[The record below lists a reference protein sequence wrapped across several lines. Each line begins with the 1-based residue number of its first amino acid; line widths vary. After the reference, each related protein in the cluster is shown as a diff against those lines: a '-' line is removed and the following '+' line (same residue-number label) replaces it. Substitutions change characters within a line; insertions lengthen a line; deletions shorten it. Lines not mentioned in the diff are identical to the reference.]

1 MEPEVKKHAAVVI
14 GGANMDICGSPC
26 GILIAEDSNPG
37 VVSVKPGGVGR
48 NIAHNLCLLG
58 LEVSLVT
65 ALGGD
70 MFSAGLIDSCR
81 ALGMD
86 MSMTRCMPERRGS
99 TYLYITDE
107 TGDMRLAVSD
117 MDVTTCITPEWLSGH
132 IARINRAEAVVI
144 DANLSAGCIEY
155 LAANCTAPMYA
166 DPVSTVKAMKLKR
179 ILPRLRAIKPNAI
192 EAAAL
197 TGEQEPERA
206 ARALLQA
213 GVEQVFISLGSE
225 GILAAQGESLIR
237 LPCENR
243 PVVNTTGA
251 GDAATAAIVW
261 AGVHG
266 LDLASAAAAA
276 LRAGAI
282 TAACPDTNSPDLRL
296 TMDGDA

>member
-1 MEPEVKKHAAVVI
+1 MEPEIRQYSAVVI
-14 GGANMDICGSPC
+14 GGANMDICGSPY
-26 GILIAEDSNPG
+26 GNLIAEDSNPG
-37 VVSVKPGGVGR
+37 AVSVRPGGVGR

-58 LEVSLVT
+58 LDVSLIA

-70 MFSAGLIDSCR
+70 MFSAGLMESCR

-86 MSMTRCMPERRGS
+86 MRMARSLPERRGS
-99 TYLYITDE
+99 TYLYVTDKS
-107 TGDMRLAVSD
+107 GDMHVGISD
-117 MDVTTCITPEWLSGH
+117 MDIVASVSPEWLSQH
-132 IARINRAEAVVI
+132 IARINRADAVVI
-144 DANLSAGCIEY
+144 DANLSEESIAY
-155 LAANCTAPMYA
+155 LAANCTAPMFA
-166 DPVSTVKAMKLKR
+166 DPVSTVKAMKLKS

-206 ARALLQA
+206 AKALLRA
-213 GVEQVFISLGSE
+213 GVEQVYVSLGPD

-266 LDLASAAAAA
+266 LDLASTAAAA

-296 TMDGDA
+296 NLS

>member
-1 MEPEVKKHAAVVI
+1 MEPEVKKHSAVVI
-14 GGANMDICGSPC
+14 GGANMDICGSPK
-26 GILIAEDSNPG
+26 GILIPEDSNPG

-70 MFSAGLIDSCR
+70 MFSAGLMDSCR

-86 MSMTRCMPERRGS
+86 MGMTRCLPERRGS

-117 MDVTTCITPEWLSGH
+117 MDVTACITPEWLSGH

-144 DANLSAGCIEY
+144 DANLSAESIEY

-166 DPVSTVKAMKLKR
+166 DPVSTVKAMKLKS

-206 ARALLQA
+206 AKALLQA
-213 GVEQVFISLGSE
+213 GVEQVFISLGPE

-266 LDLASAAAAA
+266 LNLASSAAAA

-282 TAACPDTNSPDLRL
+282 TAACPDTNSPELRL
-296 TMDGDA
+296 DLD

>member
-86 MSMTRCMPERRGS
+86 MSMTRCLPERRGS

-166 DPVSTVKAMKLKR
+166 DPVSTVKAMKLKC

>member
-86 MSMTRCMPERRGS
+86 MSMTRCLPERRGS

-166 DPVSTVKAMKLKR
+166 DPVSTVKAMKLKC

-296 TMDGDA
+296 TMDGEV

>member
-70 MFSAGLIDSCR
+70 MFSAGLLDSCR

-86 MSMTRCMPERRGS
+86 MSMTRCLPERRGS

-166 DPVSTVKAMKLKR
+166 DPVSTVKAMKLKC

-206 ARALLQA
+206 AGVLLKA
-213 GVEQVFISLGSE
+213 GVEQVFISLGPE

>member
-1 MEPEVKKHAAVVI
+1 MEPEIKQYSAVVI
-14 GGANMDICGSPC
+14 GGANMDICGSPS
-26 GILIAEDSNPG
+26 GKLIAEDSNPG
-37 VVSVKPGGVGR
+37 AVSVRPGGVGR

-58 LEVSLVT
+58 LDVSLIT

-70 MFSAGLIDSCR
+70 IFSAGLLESCR

-86 MSMTRCMPERRGS
+86 MRMARSLPERRSS
-99 TYLYITDE
+99 TYLYVTDE
-107 TGDMRLAVSD
+107 SGDMHVGISD
-117 MDVTTCITPEWLSGH
+117 MDIVESVSPEWLSQH
-132 IARINRAEAVVI
+132 IARINRADAVVI
-144 DANLSAGCIEY
+144 DANLPEASIAY
-155 LAANCTAPMYA
+155 LAANCTAPMIA
-166 DPVSTVKAMKLKR
+166 DPVSTVKALRLKS
-179 ILPRLRAIKPNAI
+179 ILPRLRAIKPNAL

-206 ARALLQA
+206 AKALLRA
-213 GVEQVFISLGSE
+213 GVKQVYVSLGPD

-266 LDLASAAAAA
+266 LDLASTAVAA

-282 TAACPDTNSPDLRL
+282 TAACPDTNSPGLCLDR
-296 TMDGDA
+296 D

>member
-1 MEPEVKKHAAVVI
+1 MEPEIKQYSAVVI
-14 GGANMDICGSPC
+14 GGANMDICGSPS
-26 GILIAEDSNPG
+26 GKLIAEDSIPG
-37 VVSVKPGGVGR
+37 AVSVRPGGVGR

-58 LEVSLVT
+58 LDVSLIT

-70 MFSAGLIDSCR
+70 IFSAGLLESCR

-86 MSMTRCMPERRGS
+86 MRMARSLPERRSS
-99 TYLYITDE
+99 TYLYVTDE
-107 TGDMRLAVSD
+107 SGDMHVGISD
-117 MDVTTCITPEWLSGH
+117 MDIVESVSPEWLSQH
-132 IARINRAEAVVI
+132 IARINRADAVVI
-144 DANLSAGCIEY
+144 DANLTEASIAY
-155 LAANCTAPMYA
+155 LAANCTAPMIA
-166 DPVSTVKAMKLKR
+166 DPVSTVKALRLKS
-179 ILPRLRAIKPNAI
+179 ILPRLRAIKPNAL

-206 ARALLQA
+206 AKALLRA
-213 GVEQVFISLGSE
+213 GVKQVYVSLGPD

-266 LDLASAAAAA
+266 LDLASTAAAA

-282 TAACPDTNSPDLRL
+282 TAACPDTNSPGLCLDR
-296 TMDGDA
+296 D

>member
-1 MEPEVKKHAAVVI
+1 MESEVKKHAAVVI
-14 GGANMDICGSPC
+14 GGANMDICGSPR

-86 MSMTRCMPERRGS
+86 MSMTRCLPERRGS

-166 DPVSTVKAMKLKR
+166 DPVSTVKAMKLKG

>member
-1 MEPEVKKHAAVVI
+1 MESEIKKASVVVI
-14 GGANMDICGSPC
+14 GGANMDICGSPS
-26 GILIAEDSNPG
+26 GKLIGEDSNPG
-37 VVSVKPGGVGR
+37 TVSVKPGGVGR

-58 LEVSLVT
+58 LDVSFVT

-70 MFSAGLIDSCR
+70 MFSAGLADSCR

-86 MSMTRCMPERRGS
+86 MSMARCLPERRGS

-107 TGDMRLAVSD
+107 TGDMRLGISD
-117 MDVTTCITPEWLSGH
+117 MDVTECITPQWLSGH
-132 IARINRAEAVVI
+132 IDRINRAEAVVI
-144 DANLSAGCIEY
+144 DANLSAESIDY
-155 LAANCTAPMYA
+155 LAANCTAPMVA
-166 DPVSTVKAMKLKR
+166 DPVSTVKAMKLKS
-179 ILPRLRAIKPNAI
+179 ILPRLRAIKPNAL

-197 TGEQEPERA
+197 TGEQEPEQA
-206 ARALLQA
+206 ARALLRA
-213 GVEQVFISLGSE
+213 GVEQVYVSLGPE

-282 TAACPDTNSPDLRL
+282 TAACQETNSPELHLRKL
-296 TMDGDA
+296 

>member
-14 GGANMDICGSPC
+14 GGANMDICGSPR

-86 MSMTRCMPERRGS
+86 MSMTRCLPERRGS

-107 TGDMRLAVSD
+107 TGDMRLGISD
-117 MDVTTCITPEWLSGH
+117 MDVTECITPQWLSGH
-132 IARINRAEAVVI
+132 IDRINRAEAVVI
-144 DANLSAGCIEY
+144 DANLSAESIDY
-155 LAANCTAPMYA
+155 LAANCTAPMVA
-166 DPVSTVKAMKLKR
+166 DPVSTVKAMKMKS
-179 ILPRLRAIKPNAI
+179 ILPRLRAIKPNAL

-197 TGEQEPERA
+197 TGEQEPEQA
-206 ARALLQA
+206 ARALLRA
-213 GVEQVFISLGSE
+213 GVEQVYVSLGPE

-251 GDAATAAIVW
+251 GDASTAAIVW

-282 TAACPDTNSPDLRL
+282 TAACQETNSPELHLRKL
-296 TMDGDA
+296 

>member
-1 MEPEVKKHAAVVI
+1 MEPEIKQYSAVVI
-14 GGANMDICGSPC
+14 GGANMDICGSPS
-26 GILIAEDSNPG
+26 GKLIAEDSNPG
-37 VVSVKPGGVGR
+37 AVSVRPGGVGR

-58 LEVSLVT
+58 LDVSLIT

-70 MFSAGLIDSCR
+70 IFSAGLLESCR

-86 MSMTRCMPERRGS
+86 MRMARNLPERRSS
-99 TYLYITDE
+99 TYLYVTDE
-107 TGDMRLAVSD
+107 SGDMHVGISD
-117 MDVTTCITPEWLSGH
+117 MDIVESVSPEWLSQH
-132 IARINRAEAVVI
+132 IARINRADAVVI
-144 DANLSAGCIEY
+144 DANLPEASIAY
-155 LAANCTAPMYA
+155 LAANCTAPMIA
-166 DPVSTVKAMKLKR
+166 DPVSTVKALRLKS
-179 ILPRLRAIKPNAI
+179 ILPRLRAIKPNAL

-206 ARALLQA
+206 AKALLRA
-213 GVEQVFISLGSE
+213 GVKQVYVSLGPD

-266 LDLASAAAAA
+266 LDLASTAAAA

-282 TAACPDTNSPDLRL
+282 TAACPDTNSPGLCLDR
-296 TMDGDA
+296 D

>member
-1 MEPEVKKHAAVVI
+1 
-14 GGANMDICGSPC
+14 
-26 GILIAEDSNPG
+26 
-37 VVSVKPGGVGR
+37 
-48 NIAHNLCLLG
+48 
-58 LEVSLVT
+58 
-65 ALGGD
+65 
-70 MFSAGLIDSCR
+70 MFSAGLMDSCR

-86 MSMTRCMPERRGS
+86 MGMTRCLPERRGS

-107 TGDMRLAVSD
+107 TGDMRLAISD
-117 MDVTTCITPEWLSGH
+117 MDVTACITPEWLSGH

-144 DANLSAGCIEY
+144 DANLSAESIEY

-166 DPVSTVKAMKLKR
+166 DPVSTVKAMKLKS

-213 GVEQVFISLGSE
+213 GVEQVFISLGPE

-266 LDLASAAAAA
+266 LDLSSTAAAA

-282 TAACPDTNSPDLRL
+282 TAACPDTNSPELRL
-296 TMDGDA
+296 DLD

>member
-1 MEPEVKKHAAVVI
+1 MEPEIRQYSAVVI
-14 GGANMDICGSPC
+14 GGANMDICGSPT
-26 GILIAEDSNPG
+26 GKLIAEDSNPG
-37 VVSVKPGGVGR
+37 TVSVRPGGVGR

-58 LEVSLVT
+58 LDVSLIT

-70 MFSAGLIDSCR
+70 IFSAGLLESCR

-86 MSMTRCMPERRGS
+86 MRMARSLPERRSS
-99 TYLYITDE
+99 TYLYVTDE
-107 TGDMRLAVSD
+107 SGDMHVGISD
-117 MDVTTCITPEWLSGH
+117 MDIVECVDPQWLSRH
-132 IARINRAEAVVI
+132 IARINRADAVVI
-144 DANLSAGCIEY
+144 DANLPEESIAF
-155 LAANCTAPMYA
+155 LAENCTAPMVA
-166 DPVSTVKAMKLKR
+166 DPVSTVKALRLKS
-179 ILPRLRAIKPNAI
+179 ILPRLRAIKPNAL

-206 ARALLQA
+206 AKALLRA
-213 GVEQVFISLGSE
+213 GVKQVYVSLGPD

-266 LDLASAAAAA
+266 LDLASTAAAA

-282 TAACPDTNSPDLRL
+282 TAACPDTNSAALCLDLSKR
-296 TMDGDA
+296 

>member
-14 GGANMDICGSPC
+14 GGANMDICGSPR

-86 MSMTRCMPERRGS
+86 MSMTRCLPERRGS

-166 DPVSTVKAMKLKR
+166 DPVSTVKAMKLKC

-197 TGEQEPERA
+197 TGEKEPERA

-261 AGVHG
+261 AGVRG

>member
-14 GGANMDICGSPC
+14 GGANMDICGSPR

-37 VVSVKPGGVGR
+37 IVSVKPGGVGR

-86 MSMTRCMPERRGS
+86 MSMTRCLPERRGS

-117 MDVTTCITPEWLSGH
+117 MDVTTCITPELLSGH

>member
-14 GGANMDICGSPC
+14 GGANMDICGSPR

-86 MSMTRCMPERRGS
+86 MSMTRCLPERRGS

-213 GVEQVFISLGSE
+213 GVEQVFISLGPE

>member
-1 MEPEVKKHAAVVI
+1 MEAEVKKYSAVVI
-14 GGANMDICGSPC
+14 GGANMDICGNPV
-26 GILIAEDSNPG
+26 GKLVMADSNPG
-37 VVSVKPGGVGR
+37 TVSVRPGGVGR

-58 LEVSLVT
+58 LDVSLVA

-70 MFSAGLIDSCR
+70 MFSAGLMESCR

-86 MSMTRCMPERRGS
+86 MSMALSLPERRGS
-99 TYLYITDE
+99 TYLYVTDE
-107 TGDMRLAVSD
+107 TGEMQVGVAD
-117 MDVTTCITPEWLSGH
+117 MDITECVSPQWLSKH
-132 IARINRAEAVVI
+132 IDRINRADAVVI
-144 DANLSAGCIEY
+144 DANLPEESIGY
-155 LAANCTAPMYA
+155 LAANCTAPLYA
-166 DPVSTVKAMKLKR
+166 DAVSTVKAMKLKS
-179 ILPRLRAIKPNAI
+179 ILPKLRAFKPNAL

-206 ARALLQA
+206 ARALIDL
-213 GVEQVFISLGSE
+213 GVEQVFVSLGPG
-225 GILAAQGESLIR
+225 GILAAQGESLVR

-251 GDAATAAIVW
+251 GDAAAAAIVW

-282 TAACPDTNSPDLRL
+282 TAGCLETNSPELHL
-296 TMDGDA
+296 ELE

>member
-1 MEPEVKKHAAVVI
+1 MEPEIRQYSAVVI
-14 GGANMDICGSPC
+14 GGANMDICGSPA
-26 GILIAEDSNPG
+26 GKLIAEDSNPG
-37 VVSVKPGGVGR
+37 TVSVRPGGVGR

-58 LEVSLVT
+58 LDVSLIT

-70 MFSAGLIDSCR
+70 IFSAGLLESCR

-86 MSMTRCMPERRGS
+86 MRMARSLPERRSS
-99 TYLYITDE
+99 TYLYVTDE
-107 TGDMRLAVSD
+107 SGDMHVGISD
-117 MDVTTCITPEWLSGH
+117 MDIVECVDPQWLSRH
-132 IARINRAEAVVI
+132 IARINRADAVVI
-144 DANLSAGCIEY
+144 DANLPAESIAF
-155 LAANCTAPMYA
+155 LAENCTAPMVA
-166 DPVSTVKAMKLKR
+166 DPVSTVKALRLKS
-179 ILPRLRAIKPNAI
+179 ILPRLRAIKPNAL

-206 ARALLQA
+206 AKALLRA
-213 GVEQVFISLGSE
+213 GVEQVYVSLGPD

-261 AGVHG
+261 AGIHG
-266 LDLASAAAAA
+266 LDLASTAAAA

-282 TAACPDTNSPDLRL
+282 TAACPDTNSPELSLDLSKR
-296 TMDGDA
+296 

>member
-1 MEPEVKKHAAVVI
+1 MEPEIKQYSAVVI
-14 GGANMDICGSPC
+14 GGANMDICGSPS
-26 GILIAEDSNPG
+26 GKLIAEDSNPG
-37 VVSVKPGGVGR
+37 AVSVRPGGVGR

-58 LEVSLVT
+58 LDVSLIT

-70 MFSAGLIDSCR
+70 IFSAGLLESCR

-86 MSMTRCMPERRGS
+86 MRMARSLPERRSS
-99 TYLYITDE
+99 TYLYVTDE
-107 TGDMRLAVSD
+107 SGDMHVGISD
-117 MDVTTCITPEWLSGH
+117 MDIVESVSPEWLSQH
-132 IARINRAEAVVI
+132 IARINRADAVVI
-144 DANLSAGCIEY
+144 DANLPEASIAY
-155 LAANCTAPMYA
+155 LAANCTAPMIA
-166 DPVSTVKAMKLKR
+166 DPVSTVKALRLKS
-179 ILPRLRAIKPNAI
+179 ILPRLRAIKPNAL

-197 TGEQEPERA
+197 TGEREPERA
-206 ARALLQA
+206 AKALLRA
-213 GVEQVFISLGSE
+213 GVKQVYVSLGPD

-266 LDLASAAAAA
+266 LDLASTVAAA

-282 TAACPDTNSPDLRL
+282 TAACPDTNSPGLCLDR
-296 TMDGDA
+296 D

>member
-1 MEPEVKKHAAVVI
+1 MEPEIKQYSAVVI
-14 GGANMDICGSPC
+14 GGANMDICGSPS
-26 GILIAEDSNPG
+26 GKLIAEDSNPG
-37 VVSVKPGGVGR
+37 AVSVRPGGVGR

-58 LEVSLVT
+58 LDVSLIT

-70 MFSAGLIDSCR
+70 IFSAGLLESCR

-86 MSMTRCMPERRGS
+86 MRMARSLPERRSS
-99 TYLYITDE
+99 TYLYVTDE
-107 TGDMRLAVSD
+107 SGDMHVGISD
-117 MDVTTCITPEWLSGH
+117 MDIVESVSPEWLSQH
-132 IARINRAEAVVI
+132 IARINRADAVVI
-144 DANLSAGCIEY
+144 DANLTEASIAY
-155 LAANCTAPMYA
+155 LAANCTAPMIA
-166 DPVSTVKAMKLKR
+166 DPVSTVKALRLKS
-179 ILPRLRAIKPNAI
+179 ILPRLRAIKPNAL

-197 TGEQEPERA
+197 TGEREPERA
-206 ARALLQA
+206 AKALLRA
-213 GVEQVFISLGSE
+213 GVKQVYVSLGPD

-266 LDLASAAAAA
+266 LDLASTAAAA

-282 TAACPDTNSPDLRL
+282 TAACPDTNSPGLCLDR
-296 TMDGDA
+296 D

>member
-1 MEPEVKKHAAVVI
+1 MEPEIRQYSAIVI
-14 GGANMDICGSPC
+14 GGANMDICGSPK
-26 GILIAEDSNPG
+26 GKLIPEDSNPG
-37 VVSVKPGGVGR
+37 AVSVRPGGVGR

-58 LEVSLVT
+58 LDVSLIT

-70 MFSAGLIDSCR
+70 IFSAGLLESCR

-86 MSMTRCMPERRGS
+86 MGMARSLPERRSS
-99 TYLYITDE
+99 TYLYVTDE
-107 TGDMRLAVSD
+107 SGDMHVGISD
-117 MDVTTCITPEWLSGH
+117 MDIVESVSPEWLSRH
-132 IARINRAEAVVI
+132 IGRINRADAVVI
-144 DANLSAGCIEY
+144 DANLPEESIAF
-155 LAANCTAPMYA
+155 LAENCTAPMVA
-166 DPVSTVKAMKLKR
+166 DPVSTVKALRLKS
-179 ILPRLRAIKPNAI
+179 ILPRLRAIKPNAL

-206 ARALLQA
+206 ARALLRT
-213 GVEQVFISLGSE
+213 GVEQVYVSLGPD

-237 LPCENR
+237 LSCENR

-282 TAACPDTNSPDLRL
+282 TAACPDTNSPELHLDLSKR
-296 TMDGDA
+296 

>member
-1 MEPEVKKHAAVVI
+1 MEPEIKQYSAVVI
-14 GGANMDICGSPC
+14 GGANMDICGSPR

-37 VVSVKPGGVGR
+37 AVSVRPGGVGR

-58 LEVSLVT
+58 LDVSLIT

-70 MFSAGLIDSCR
+70 IFSAGLLESCR

-86 MSMTRCMPERRGS
+86 MRMARSLPERRSS
-99 TYLYITDE
+99 TYLYVTDE
-107 TGDMRLAVSD
+107 SGDMHVGISD
-117 MDVTTCITPEWLSGH
+117 MDIVESVSPEWLSQH
-132 IARINRAEAVVI
+132 IARINRADAVVI
-144 DANLSAGCIEY
+144 DANLPEASIAY
-155 LAANCTAPMYA
+155 LAANCTAPMIA
-166 DPVSTVKAMKLKR
+166 DPVSTVKALRLKS
-179 ILPRLRAIKPNAI
+179 ILPRLRAIKPNAL

-206 ARALLQA
+206 AKALLRA
-213 GVEQVFISLGSE
+213 GVKQVYVSLGPD

-266 LDLASAAAAA
+266 LDLASTAAAA

-282 TAACPDTNSPDLRL
+282 TAACPDTNSPGLCLDR
-296 TMDGDA
+296 D

>member
-1 MEPEVKKHAAVVI
+1 MEPEIRQYSAVVI
-14 GGANMDICGSPC
+14 GGANMDICGRPS
-26 GILIAEDSNPG
+26 GKLIAEDSNPG
-37 VVSVKPGGVGR
+37 TVSVRPGGVGR

-58 LEVSLVT
+58 LDVSLIT

-70 MFSAGLIDSCR
+70 IFSAGLLESCR

-86 MSMTRCMPERRGS
+86 MRMACSLPERRSS
-99 TYLYITDE
+99 TYLYVTDE
-107 TGDMRLAVSD
+107 SGDMHVGISD
-117 MDVTTCITPEWLSGH
+117 MDIVERVDPQWLSRH
-132 IARINRAEAVVI
+132 IARINRADAVVI
-144 DANLSAGCIEY
+144 DANLPAESIAF
-155 LAANCTAPMYA
+155 LAENCTAPMVA
-166 DPVSTVKAMKLKR
+166 DPVSTVKALRLKS
-179 ILPRLRAIKPNAI
+179 ILPRLRAIKPNAL

-206 ARALLQA
+206 AKALLRA
-213 GVEQVFISLGSE
+213 GVEQVYVSLGPD

-266 LDLASAAAAA
+266 LDLASTAAAA

-282 TAACPDTNSPDLRL
+282 TAACPDTNSPELSLDLN
-296 TMDGDA
+296 

>member
-81 ALGMD
+81 AMGMD
-86 MSMTRCMPERRGS
+86 MSMTRCLPERRGS

-117 MDVTTCITPEWLSGH
+117 MDVTACITPEWLSGH
-132 IARINRAEAVVI
+132 LARINRAEAVVI

-166 DPVSTVKAMKLKR
+166 DPVSTVKAMKLKC

>member
-1 MEPEVKKHAAVVI
+1 MEPEIKQYSAVVI
-14 GGANMDICGSPC
+14 GGANMDICGSPS
-26 GILIAEDSNPG
+26 GNLIAEDSNPG
-37 VVSVKPGGVGR
+37 AVSVRPGGVGR

-58 LEVSLVT
+58 LDVSLIT

-70 MFSAGLIDSCR
+70 IFSAGLLESCR

-86 MSMTRCMPERRGS
+86 MRMARSLPERRSS
-99 TYLYITDE
+99 TYLYVTDE
-107 TGDMRLAVSD
+107 SGDMHVGISD
-117 MDVTTCITPEWLSGH
+117 MDIVESVSPEWLSQH
-132 IARINRAEAVVI
+132 IARINRADAVVI
-144 DANLSAGCIEY
+144 DANLPEASIAY
-155 LAANCTAPMYA
+155 LAANCTAPMIA
-166 DPVSTVKAMKLKR
+166 DPVSTVKALRLKS
-179 ILPRLRAIKPNAI
+179 ILPRLRAIKPNAL

-197 TGEQEPERA
+197 TGEREPERA
-206 ARALLQA
+206 AKALLRA
-213 GVEQVFISLGSE
+213 GVKQVYVSLGPD

-266 LDLASAAAAA
+266 LDLASTAAAA

-282 TAACPDTNSPDLRL
+282 TAACPDTNSPGLCLDR
-296 TMDGDA
+296 D

>member
-1 MEPEVKKHAAVVI
+1 MEPEIKQYSAVVI
-14 GGANMDICGSPC
+14 GGANMDICGSPS
-26 GILIAEDSNPG
+26 GKLIAEDSNPG
-37 VVSVKPGGVGR
+37 AVSVRPGGVGR

-58 LEVSLVT
+58 LDVSLIT

-70 MFSAGLIDSCR
+70 IFSAGLLESCR

-86 MSMTRCMPERRGS
+86 MRMARSLPERRSS
-99 TYLYITDE
+99 TYLYVTDE
-107 TGDMRLAVSD
+107 SGDMHVGISD
-117 MDVTTCITPEWLSGH
+117 MDIVESVSPEWISQH
-132 IARINRAEAVVI
+132 IARINRADAVVI
-144 DANLSAGCIEY
+144 DANLTEASIAY
-155 LAANCTAPMYA
+155 LAANCTAPMIA
-166 DPVSTVKAMKLKR
+166 DPVSTVKALRLKS
-179 ILPRLRAIKPNAI
+179 ILPRLRAIKPNAL

-206 ARALLQA
+206 AKALLRA
-213 GVEQVFISLGSE
+213 GVKQVYVSLGPD

-266 LDLASAAAAA
+266 LDLASTAAAA

-282 TAACPDTNSPDLRL
+282 TAACPDTNSPGLCLDR
-296 TMDGDA
+296 D

>member
-14 GGANMDICGSPC
+14 GGANMDICGSPR

-86 MSMTRCMPERRGS
+86 MSMTRCLPERRGS

-197 TGEQEPERA
+197 SGEQEPERA

>member
-1 MEPEVKKHAAVVI
+1 MEPEIKQYSAVVI
-14 GGANMDICGSPC
+14 GGANMDICGSPS
-26 GILIAEDSNPG
+26 GKLIAEDSNPG
-37 VVSVKPGGVGR
+37 AVSVRPGGEGR
-48 NIAHNLCLLG
+48 TIAHNLCLLG
-58 LEVSLVT
+58 LDVSFIP

-70 MFSAGLIDSCR
+70 IFSAGLLESCR

-86 MSMTRCMPERRGS
+86 MRMARSLPERRSS
-99 TYLYITDE
+99 TYLYVTDE
-107 TGDMRLAVSD
+107 SGDMHVGISD
-117 MDVTTCITPEWLSGH
+117 MDIVESVSPEWLSQH
-132 IARINRAEAVVI
+132 IARINRADAVVI
-144 DANLSAGCIEY
+144 DANLPEASIAY
-155 LAANCTAPMYA
+155 LAANCTAPMIA
-166 DPVSTVKAMKLKR
+166 DPVSTVKALRLKS
-179 ILPRLRAIKPNAI
+179 ILPRLRAIKPNAL

-206 ARALLQA
+206 AKALLRA
-213 GVEQVFISLGSE
+213 GVKQVYVSLGPD

-266 LDLASAAAAA
+266 LDLASTAAAA

-282 TAACPDTNSPDLRL
+282 TAACPDTNSPGLCLDR
-296 TMDGDA
+296 D

>member
-1 MEPEVKKHAAVVI
+1 MEPEIKQYSAVVI
-14 GGANMDICGSPC
+14 GGANMDICGSPS
-26 GILIAEDSNPG
+26 GKLIAEDSNPG
-37 VVSVKPGGVGR
+37 AVSVRPGGVGR

-58 LEVSLVT
+58 LDVSLIT

-70 MFSAGLIDSCR
+70 IFSAGLLESCR

-86 MSMTRCMPERRGS
+86 MRMARNLPERRSS
-99 TYLYITDE
+99 TYLYVTDE
-107 TGDMRLAVSD
+107 SGDMHVGISD
-117 MDVTTCITPEWLSGH
+117 MDIVESVSPEWLSQH
-132 IARINRAEAVVI
+132 IARINRADAVVI
-144 DANLSAGCIEY
+144 DANLPEASIAY
-155 LAANCTAPMYA
+155 LAANCTAPMIA
-166 DPVSTVKAMKLKR
+166 DPVSTVKALRLKS
-179 ILPRLRAIKPNAI
+179 ILPRLRAIKPNAL

-206 ARALLQA
+206 AKALLRA
-213 GVEQVFISLGSE
+213 GVKQVYVSLGPD

-243 PVVNTTGA
+243 SVVNTTGA

-266 LDLASAAAAA
+266 LDLASTAAAA

-282 TAACPDTNSPDLRL
+282 TAACPDTNSPGLCLDR
-296 TMDGDA
+296 D

>member
-1 MEPEVKKHAAVVI
+1 MEPEIKQYSAVVI
-14 GGANMDICGSPC
+14 GGANMDICGSPS
-26 GILIAEDSNPG
+26 GKLIAEDSNPG
-37 VVSVKPGGVGR
+37 AVSVRPGGVGR

-58 LEVSLVT
+58 LDVSLIT

-70 MFSAGLIDSCR
+70 IFSAGLLESCR

-86 MSMTRCMPERRGS
+86 MRMARSLPERRSS
-99 TYLYITDE
+99 TYLYVTDE
-107 TGDMRLAVSD
+107 SGDMHVGISD
-117 MDVTTCITPEWLSGH
+117 MDIVESVSPEWLSQH
-132 IARINRAEAVVI
+132 IARINRADAVVI
-144 DANLSAGCIEY
+144 DANLPEASIAY
-155 LAANCTAPMYA
+155 LAANCTAPMIA
-166 DPVSTVKAMKLKR
+166 DPVSTVKALRLKS
-179 ILPRLRAIKPNAI
+179 ILPRLRAIKPNAL

-206 ARALLQA
+206 AKALLRA
-213 GVEQVFISLGSE
+213 GVKQVYVSLGPD

-266 LDLASAAAAA
+266 LDLASTAAAA

-282 TAACPDTNSPDLRL
+282 TAACPDTNSAALCLDLSKR
-296 TMDGDA
+296 